1 MAYHSH
7 ERRPDYAPPMLS
19 NGDISFAPDAEGTL
33 GYTYSDY
40 LKKGINAYDGVVVRA
55 ARRTALCNALQAR
68 LFPTV

>member
-1 MAYHSH
+1 
-7 ERRPDYAPPMLS
+7 MLS

-40 LKKGINAYDGVVVRA
+40 LKKGIDAYDGVVVRA

-68 LFPTV
+68 LFPFGKFVFREGSPLTEWS